1 METYMNKE
9 ENRVLNYN
17 QDHSNSDKI
26 QYQRQAVLA
35 SDKLF
40 MPTCQNKSVENKK

>member
-26 QYQRQAVLA
+26 QYQRQSVLA
-35 SDKLF
+35 SDQSF
-40 MPTCQNKSVENKK
+40 MPTCPKKKCGK